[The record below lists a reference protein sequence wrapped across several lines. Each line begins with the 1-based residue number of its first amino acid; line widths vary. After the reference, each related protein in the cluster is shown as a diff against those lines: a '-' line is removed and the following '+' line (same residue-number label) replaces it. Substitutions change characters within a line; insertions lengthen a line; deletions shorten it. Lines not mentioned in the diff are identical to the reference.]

1 MFKHE
6 TLKQGVFDVILK
18 VGIALLET
26 DFFGDTAEGFFEY
39 PPIGAADFSLE
50 DAENSDKDTDN
61 SENNKRG
68 DTNHGFIVAQ
78 LESLSEMSECVG

>member
-6 TLKQGVFDVILK
+6 PLKQGVFDVVLK
-18 VGIALLET
+18 IGIAFLET
-26 DFFGDTAEGFFEY
+26 DFFGNTAKGFFEH
-39 PPIGAADFSLE
+39 PPVSAADFSLE

-68 DTNHGFIVAQ
+68 DTNHGFIVTQ
-78 LESLSEMSECVG
+78 LGSLSEMSECVG